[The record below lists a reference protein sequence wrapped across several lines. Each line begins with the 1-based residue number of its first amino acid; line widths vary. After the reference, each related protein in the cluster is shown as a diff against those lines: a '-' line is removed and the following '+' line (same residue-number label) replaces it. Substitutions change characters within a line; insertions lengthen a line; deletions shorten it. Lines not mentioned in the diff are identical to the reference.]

1 MSNETKLMICGMI
14 YITVVAVVMM
24 CCGIYVR
31 RWTNDAGDLL
41 TYPTG
46 FMNEVAVEWQ
56 T

>member
-1 MSNETKLMICGMI
+1 MMGGMI

-24 CCGIYVR
+24 CCGIYMR
-31 RWTNDAGDLL
+31 RWMDDASELL

-46 FMNEVAVEWQ
+46 FMNQVAVEWQ